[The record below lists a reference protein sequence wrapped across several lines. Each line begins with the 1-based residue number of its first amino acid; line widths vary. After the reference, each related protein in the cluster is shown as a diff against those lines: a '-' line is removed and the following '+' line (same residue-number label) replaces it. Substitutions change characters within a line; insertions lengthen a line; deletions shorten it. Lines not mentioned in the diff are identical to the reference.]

1 MCDSTE
7 KNAITAF
14 SAPQIVAFML
24 RQAAIDT
31 IGSAETAENGRERLL
46 TEIGERKRSRNFYF

>member
-7 KNAITAF
+7 KRAITAF

-31 IGSAETAENGRERLL
+31 IGSAETAENGRALL